1 MEHSNTSL
9 HSIIKRGCT
18 FNTPIDSNVHKRAK
32 TIQVK
37 THSWKTPT
45 EKAWKTLGFIEDL
58 DKEEETSKDDYKR
71 EEIVEKEDKEE
82 KEFDDEE
89 EKEFDD
95 ADESKIVEDLIN
107 KYCIEYFSD
116 EEETMQQPTEEEET
130 NPS

>member
-1 MEHSNTSL
+1 MEHSNTAL

-82 KEFDDEE
+82 KEFDD
-89 EKEFDD
+89 

-116 EEETMQQPTEEEET
+116 EEETMQQLTEEEKPFE
-130 NPS
+130 